1 MTFEAYPII
10 CRPILKERIWGGTK
24 LKSVL
29 NKDITSDTIG
39 ESWELSTVP
48 ESISVISNGAFADIT
63 LENLISDFPIE
74 ILGSKVHENFGI
86 TFPLLFKF
94 IDAHAD
100 LSVQVH
106 PNDEIAKRRHNSFG
120 KTEMWYIMQSDPGS
134 RIIVGFKEDSSPDQ
148 YLEHLKDNSI
158 VSLLQEIE
166 VQKGDVF
173 LLETGTVHAIGSGI
187 VLAEIQQTSDITY
200 RIYDFDRRD
209 VNGNP
214 RQLHTEEA
222 IEAINYKATD
232 SQKEYSELENQANTL
247 VDCKYFTTNM
257 IPLQGSIK
265 VQKDK
270 TTFTVFMCV
279 AGSFEFIYNSKSAHY
294 QKGDTILIPAQ
305 LSAFELRGNASLLEI
320 YIS

>member
-1 MTFEAYPII
+1 MTFDPYPVL

-29 NKDITSDTIG
+29 NKNIESDTIG

-48 ESISVISNGAFADIT
+48 ESISIISNGAFADVT
-63 LENLISDFPIE
+63 LEKLISDFPVE
-74 ILGSKVHENFGI
+74 ILGSKVHERFGT

-134 RIIVGFKEDSSPDQ
+134 RIIVGFKEDSSPVQ
-148 YLEHLKDNSI
+148 YLEHLKHNSI

-173 LLETGTVHAIGSGI
+173 HLETGTVHAIGSGI

-209 VNGNP
+209 ANGKP

-232 SQKEYSELENQANTL
+232 SQKEYSEFENQSNTL
-247 VDCKYFTTNM
+247 VDCKYFTTNL

-270 TTFTVFMCV
+270 TTFTVYMCV
-279 AGSFEFIYNSKSAHY
+279 AGNFEISYNSKSAY
-294 QKGDTILIPAQ
+294 YKKGDTILIPAE
-305 LSAFELRGNASLLEI
+305 LFAFELRGNASLLEI